1 MSAQVH
7 YDVLII
13 GGGMVGATLACALA
27 EQPLQV
33 GLIDPAAQPAT
44 VPTDTFDL
52 RVSAI
57 TRASQRVFM
66 ALGVWDTMTSRRVSP
81 FREMHV
87 WESERHALHF
97 DSADLSEPYLGH
109 IIENSVITAS
119 LYERLTQQ
127 DNLRLWLGQS
137 CQRLERSDDTWRVHL
152 ADGTHISADLL
163 VGADGS
169 RSWLRQ
175 QLGITVRGWD
185 YAQAALVTYV
195 KTQQS
200 HQETAWQRFLPQGP
214 LAFLPLTDG
223 YSSIVWSTAPEHAA
237 QLCQLEAAQFA
248 QELESAFES
257 RLGAITEVGP
267 RATFPLRFLM
277 AEQYVQH
284 GMALVGDAAHTI
296 HPLAGQGV
304 NLGLLDAA
312 ALAEV
317 ISAATVAR
325 RDIASLQTL
334 RRYERW
340 RKAENM
346 SMLVMVDQLQR
357 LYGLQQPAWRWLRD
371 TGMGLI
377 NSLAPVK
384 HELIEHAMGNR
395 GDLPRLARGN

>member
-1 MSAQVH
+1 MSEHPH

-33 GLIDPAAQPAT
+33 GLIDPAPQAPGVA
-44 VPTDTFDL
+44 DGRFDL

-57 TRASQRVFM
+57 TRASQRMFM
-66 ALGVWDTMTSRRVSP
+66 ALGVWEAMTARRVSP

-87 WESERHALHF
+87 WEGRQALHF
-97 DSADLSEPYLGH
+97 DSAELSEPYLGH

-119 LYERLTQQ
+119 LYELLTQQ
-127 DNLRLWLGQS
+127 ANLRLSMGQS
-137 CQRLERSDDTWRVHL
+137 CRHLERDGDAWRVQL
-152 ADGTHISADLL
+152 ADGTHLSASLL

-175 QLGITVRGWD
+175 QLQIAVRGWD
-185 YAQAALVTYV
+185 YDQAALVTYV
-195 KTQQS
+195 KTQMP
-200 HQETAWQRFLPQGP
+200 HQETAWQRFLPRGP
-214 LAFLPLTDG
+214 LAFLPLTEG

-237 QLCQLEAAQFA
+237 QLCTMDAAQFA
-248 QELESAFES
+248 QELENAFES
-257 RLGAITEVGP
+257 RLGAIIETGP

-277 AEQYVQH
+277 ADHYIQDGV
-284 GMALVGDAAHTI
+284 ALVGDAAHTI

-317 ISAATVAR
+317 IAEAKRAR
-325 RDIASLQTL
+325 RDIASLQSL

-377 NSLAPVK
+377 NALAPVK
-384 HELIEHAMGNR
+384 QELIEHAMGNR
-395 GDLPRLARGN
+395 GDLPKMAR